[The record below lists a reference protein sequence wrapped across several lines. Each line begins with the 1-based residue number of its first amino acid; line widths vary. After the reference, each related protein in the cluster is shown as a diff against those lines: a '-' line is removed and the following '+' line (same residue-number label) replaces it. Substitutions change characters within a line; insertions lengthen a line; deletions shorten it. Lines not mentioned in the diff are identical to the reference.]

1 MDRDDFSAL
10 AASMRQFGAGVPGG
24 AEGLSPALNLLVLNF
39 CYHNAHHVKPTLP
52 WYKLPALHRE
62 LYGDEYQRTLA
73 FSDQLRSYHRHR
85 LAGIHAETYGQVPA
99 HQAMREGRAVP
110 VYGLSFLTAF

>member
-1 MDRDDFSAL
+1 M
-10 AASMRQFGAGVPGG
+10 
-24 AEGLSPALNLLVLNF
+24 LNLLVLNF

-99 HQAMREGRAVP
+99 HQAMREGQAVP

>member
-1 MDRDDFSAL
+1 MAQGRCRRTLALPFRRAADRGANHFLGPGEAKFRGEPDQRGVGRERSAKR
-10 AASMRQFGAGVPGG
+10 AR
-24 AEGLSPALNLLVLNF
+24 
-39 CYHNAHHVKPTLP
+39 HVSS
-52 WYKLPALHRE
+52 
-62 LYGDEYQRTLA
+62 EYQRTLA